1 MTTSAAPWWS
11 TRSFA
16 VAMMIAAIV
25 PLLWPVIPPLVD
37 LPGHMG
43 RYAVEIAAPDSP
55 LHRWFHFEWAVIGN
69 LGVDLLV
76 IPLAKLFGLELAVK
90 LIAIAIPA
98 LTVAGMLLVAR
109 EAHGEIPPSAA
120 LALPL
125 AYGYPFQFGFVN
137 FALSMALAL
146 LGFALWL
153 RLGRTGRLK
162 LRAVLFVPYGIVLW
176 FAHSFG
182 WGVLGLLA
190 FAAELDREH
199 RAGKPWVRSIWDAG
213 LAVVPLVPPVMLMLL
228 WRSGHVTGMTG
239 DWFNWKIKS
248 YYVSAVL
255 RNDGTLFDRLSGVAL
270 LTIACA
276 GLLGFGFRRN
286 RLLLIAALILIAT
299 YVLLPRIA
307 LGSAYADMRL
317 APYMLA
323 VLLLAI
329 VPKTTDKRMRTLIAA
344 AAVAF
349 FLVRMGMHTM
359 TYLRVDRGYRAQLEA
374 LDHLPRGA
382 RVYALTNLQCLS
394 TPYSTRLDHI
404 EAMTMVRREAFS
416 NGQWAMAGA
425 QLLRIDFPGAE
436 GYADDPSQILR
447 PGLCNQPGSHRYPAV
462 LAEFPRDRFDYLW
475 LINFAPE
482 LRPQGDPGLRSV
494 WQGPM
499 GALYRI
505 SRTPSAG

>member
-1 MTTSAAPWWS
+1 MMTPAAPWWS

-16 VAMMIAAIV
+16 AAMIVAAMV

-43 RYAVEIAAPDSP
+43 RYAVEIAPADSP
-55 LHRWFHFEWAVIGN
+55 LHRWFHFEWAMIGN

-90 LIAIAIPA
+90 LVAIAIPA

-109 EAHGEIPPSAA
+109 EAHGEIPATAA

-146 LGFALWL
+146 FGFALWL

-162 LRAVLFVPYGIVLW
+162 LRALLFVPYGIILW

-199 RAGKPWVRSIWDAG
+199 RAGKSWVYSIRDAA
-213 LAVVPLVPPVMLMLL
+213 LAVVPLVPPVALMLL
-228 WRSGHVTGMTG
+228 WRSGHVSGMTG
-239 DWFNWKIKS
+239 DWFNWTIKT
-248 YYVSAVL
+248 YYL
-255 RNDGTLFDRLSGVAL
+255 RSTLRSDGTLFDRISGEAL
-270 LTIACA
+270 LFLALA
-276 GLLGFGFRRN
+276 GLFGLGFRRN
-286 RLLLIAALILIAT
+286 RLLLIAGLILLAT
-299 YVLLPRIA
+299 YILLPRIA

-323 VLLLAI
+323 VLLLAL
-329 VPKTTDKRMRTLIAA
+329 VPATSNRKFNGFIAA

-349 FLVRMGMHTM
+349 FLVRIGAHTQ
-359 TYLRVDRGYRAQLEA
+359 TYLRVDKGYRAQLEA
-374 LDHLPRGA
+374 LDHLPRGV
-382 RVYALTNLQCLS
+382 RVFALTNLQCLS
-394 TPYSTRLDHI
+394 KPYSTRLDHI

-425 QLLRIDFPGAE
+425 QLLRLDFPGAE

-447 PGLCNQPGSHRYPAV
+447 PGRCNQPGSHRYPAV
-462 LAEFPRDRFDYLW
+462 LSAFPRDRFDYVW
-475 LINFAPE
+475 LINFAPAE
-482 LRPQGDPGLRSV
+482 RPQGDMGLESV

-505 SRTPSAG
+505 RKTPSGG